1 MKNEE
6 RVLINTLEKIAA
18 DMHPALERDDMDGW
32 IVQFADGYTQRANSV
47 LPQTDVLPA
56 PECAAS
62 SGASESVSGS
72 ACAASLDK
80 DECAVC
86 AAAERV
92 FVCEKL
98 YAEHNQPCIFKM
110 TDAAP
115 AGLND
120 FLSQRGY
127 KRNSDSDVMIVAAD
141 DAAFQERAES
151 IVEPEEA
158 GFIITSAPD
167 AAWLEAFFSFEHRT
181 TPKTVATATRQF
193 ELIDADDNLT
203 ALYVRLQM
211 SGKDVAVASVVIED
225 GVLFLL
231 NVVVDESVCGKGY
244 GKLLVKNALEAGC
257 DAGAEKL
264 CLQVSSDNGTAIK
277 LYESFG
283 FKTRYHYWYM
293 VSNG

>member
-1 MKNEE
+1 MKEEE
-6 RVLINTLEKIAA
+6 RVFINRLEKIAA
-18 DMHPALERDDMDGW
+18 DMHPALERDDVDGW
-32 IVQFADGYTQRANSV
+32 IIQFADGYTQRANSV
-47 LPQTDVLPA
+47 LPQTD
-56 PECAAS
+56 
-62 SGASESVSGS
+62 SE
-72 ACAASLDK
+72 
-80 DECAVC
+80 E
-86 AAAERV
+86 AAERV

-98 YAEHNQPCIFKM
+98 YTEHGLPCIFKM

-127 KRNSDSDVMIVAAD
+127 KRNSDSDVMITAAD
-141 DAAFQERAES
+141 SAAFLERCEG
-151 IVEPEEA
+151 IVEDEEA
-158 GFIITSAPD
+158 GVIITSAAD

-181 TPKTVATATRQF
+181 APKTVATATRQF

-203 ALYVRLQM
+203 ALYVRLQI

-231 NVVVDESVCGKGY
+231 NVVVDESVRGKGN

-293 VSNG
+293 VSNR